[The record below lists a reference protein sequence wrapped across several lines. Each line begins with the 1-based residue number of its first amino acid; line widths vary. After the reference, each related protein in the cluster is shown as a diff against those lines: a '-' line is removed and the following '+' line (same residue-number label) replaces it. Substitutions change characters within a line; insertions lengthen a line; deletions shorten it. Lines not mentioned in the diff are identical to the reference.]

1 MVSQFYPPIMGGE
14 ERHVYNLSRGLAARG
29 HAVAVVTLAND
40 GDESIQEEDGIRV
53 WRVCGW
59 SQRLMGRHRGS
70 ERPYAPPVPDPG
82 VMHRLHQIVRE
93 FQPDVIHGHNW
104 LINSA
109 YPLEGRSIP
118 IVSTLHNYG
127 HACATH
133 RMMYQDLVPCDGPSI
148 KKCAKCASVHYGR
161 IAGPAIV
168 GAHRLTSPM
177 RERRTAAFISVS
189 EAVAKHGRGDKGD
202 EVIHNFIPALEEIQS
217 TLDATARP
225 SFLPDGDFA
234 LFVGDVTVD
243 KGIEVLLAAWDMIAP
258 AVPLVILGREHGLL
272 IDQPN
277 VMVVG
282 GHDHAVVLAA
292 MAAARFVVVPS
303 RWADPCPTVVLE
315 AMAAGTA
322 VIGSDT
328 GGISDMVD
336 NGVTGLLVP
345 PSDVPALAS
354 AMATLLSGRSLTDKL
369 AAEGHVRVRAF
380 TLPMIVAEIEAV
392 YRRVTRSSVVV
403 SIR

>member
-29 HAVAVVTLAND
+29 HSVGVVTLATD
-40 GDESIQEEDGIRV
+40 GDERIANEDGITV

-82 VMHRLHQIVRE
+82 VMLRLRQIVRE

-104 LINSA
+104 LINSV
-109 YPLEGRSIP
+109 YPFESRSIP
-118 IVSTLHNYG
+118 VVSTLHNYG

-133 RMMYQDLVPCDGPSI
+133 RMMQGDVVPCDGPSI
-148 KKCAKCASVHYGR
+148 MKCAKCASVHYGR
-161 IAGPAIV
+161 VAGPAIV

-177 RERRTAAFISVS
+177 RQRRTAAFISVS
-189 EAVAKHGRGDKGD
+189 EAVAKHGRGAAGD
-202 EVIHNFIPALEEIQS
+202 EVIHNFIPSLEEIQR
-217 TLDATARP
+217 TLETTPRP
-225 SFLPDGDFA
+225 GFLPDGDFA

-243 KGIEVLLAAWDMIAP
+243 KGIEVLLEAWKLIAP
-258 AVPLVILGREHGLL
+258 AIPLVILGRTHGLP

-277 VMVVG
+277 VVVVG
-282 GHDHAVVLAA
+282 GHDHAVVLAS

-336 NGVTGLLVP
+336 NGVSGVLVP
-345 PSDVPALAS
+345 PSDVPALAG
-354 AMATLLSGRSLTDKL
+354 AMATLLSDRSLTDKL
-369 AAEGHVRVRAF
+369 AEEGYVRVRAF

-392 YRRVTRSSVVV
+392 YRRVTKASVVV

>member
-1 MVSQFYPPIMGGE
+1 MLSQFYPPIMGGE
-14 ERHVYNLSRGLAARG
+14 ERHVYNLSRGLTARG
-29 HAVAVVTLAND
+29 HTVAVVTLATD
-40 GDESIQEEDGIRV
+40 GDESIQQEDGITV

-70 ERPYAPPVPDPG
+70 DRPYAPPVPDPG
-82 VMHRLHQIVRE
+82 VMLRLREIVRD

-109 YPLEGRSIP
+109 YPLEGRKTP

-133 RMMYQDLVPCDGPSI
+133 RMMHHDVVPCDGPSLL
-148 KKCAKCASVHYGR
+148 KCAKCASVHYGR
-161 IAGPAIV
+161 LAGPAIV
-168 GAHRLTSPM
+168 GSHRLTSPM
-177 RERRTAAFISVS
+177 RQRGTAAFISVS
-189 EAVAKHGRGDKGD
+189 EAVAKHGRGASGD
-202 EVIHNFIPALEEIQS
+202 EVVHNFIPSLEEIQR
-217 TLDATARP
+217 TLQVTPRP

-234 LFVGDVTVD
+234 LFVGDVTID
-243 KGIEVLLAAWDMIAP
+243 KGIEVLLEAWKMIAP
-258 AVPLVILGREHGLL
+258 AIPLAILGRTHGLP
-272 IDQPN
+272 IDEAN

-282 GHDHAVVLAA
+282 GHDHAQVLAA

-345 PSDVPALAS
+345 PSDVRALAG
-354 AMATLLSGRSLTDKL
+354 AMATLLSDASLTDKL
-369 AAEGHVRVRAF
+369 AAEGQVRVKAF

-392 YRRVTRSSVVV
+392 YRRVTQASVAV

>member
-29 HAVAVVTLAND
+29 HAVAVVTLATD
-40 GDESIQEEDGIRV
+40 GAESVQDEDGISV

-82 VMHRLHQIVRE
+82 VMQRLHQIVRE
-93 FQPDVIHGHNW
+93 FKPDVIHGHNW

-133 RMMYQDLVPCDGPSI
+133 RMMHRDAVPCDGPSI
-148 KKCAKCASVHYGR
+148 VKCVNCASVHYGR
-161 IAGPAIV
+161 LAGPAIV

-177 RERRTAAFISVS
+177 RQRRTAAFISVS
-189 EAVAKHGRGDKGD
+189 EAVAKHGRGAVGD
-202 EVIHNFIPALEEIQS
+202 QVIHNFIPALEEIQR
-217 TLDATARP
+217 TIDVTPRP
-225 SFLPDGDFA
+225 TFLPQGDFA

-243 KGIEVLLAAWDMIAP
+243 KGIHVLLEAWKMVAP
-258 AVPLVILGREHGLL
+258 AIPLVILGRTHGLP

-282 GHDHAVVLAA
+282 GHNHAVVLAS

-345 PSDVPALAS
+345 PSDEAALAS
-354 AMATLLSGRSLTDKL
+354 ALATLLSDSSLTDKL
-369 AAEGHVRVRAF
+369 AAEGRVRVTAF
-380 TLPMIVAEIEAV
+380 SLPMIVAEIEKV
-392 YRRVTRSSVVV
+392 YRRVTQTAAVV

>member
-14 ERHVYNLSRGLAARG
+14 ERHVFNLSRGLAARG
-29 HAVAVVTLAND
+29 HAVAVVTLATD
-40 GDESIQEEDGIRV
+40 GDESVQHEEGITV
-53 WRVCGW
+53 WRIRGW

-82 VMHRLHQIVRE
+82 VMMRLRQIVRE

-127 HACATH
+127 HACVTH
-133 RMMYQDLVPCDGPSI
+133 RMMDRDVVPCDGPSI
-148 KKCAKCASVHYGR
+148 AKCVKCASVHYGR
-161 IAGPAIV
+161 LAGPAIV

-177 RERRTAAFISVS
+177 RRRGTAAFMSVS
-189 EAVAKHGRGDKGD
+189 EAVAKHGRGSSGD
-202 EVIHNFIPALEEIQS
+202 EVVHNFIPSLDEIQA
-217 TLDATARP
+217 TLDVTPRP
-225 SFLPDGDFA
+225 SFLPEGDFV

-243 KGIEVLLAAWDMIAP
+243 KGINVLLEAWQLISP
-258 AVPLVILGREHGLL
+258 TVPLVILGRTHGLP
-272 IDQPN
+272 IDQPD
-277 VMVVG
+277 VLVVG

-345 PSDVPALAS
+345 PSDAPALAG
-354 AMATLLSGRSLTDKL
+354 ALATLLSDRSLTDKL
-369 AAEGHVRVRAF
+369 AAEGQLRVRAF
-380 TLPMIVAEIEAV
+380 TLPMIVAQIEAV
-392 YRRVTRSSVVV
+392 YRRVTNASVAV

>member
-29 HAVAVVTLAND
+29 HAVAVMTLATD
-40 GDESIQEEDGIRV
+40 GAESIQDEDGITV

-59 SQRLMGRHRGS
+59 SQRLIGRHRGS

-82 VMHRLHQIVRE
+82 VMQRLHQIVRE

-133 RMMYQDLVPCDGPSI
+133 RMMHRDTVPCDGPSI
-148 KKCAKCASVHYGR
+148 VKCVNCASVHYGR
-161 IAGPAIV
+161 LAGPAIV

-177 RERRTAAFISVS
+177 RQRRTAAFISVS
-189 EAVAKHGRGDKGD
+189 EAVAKHGRGAVGD
-202 EVIHNFIPALEEIQS
+202 QVIHNFIPALEEIQR
-217 TLDATARP
+217 TIDVTPRP
-225 SFLPDGDFA
+225 TFLPQGDFA

-243 KGIEVLLAAWDMIAP
+243 KGIEVLLEAWKMVAP
-258 AVPLVILGREHGLL
+258 AIPLVILGRTHGLP
-272 IDQPN
+272 IHQPN

-282 GHDHAVVLAA
+282 GHNHAVVLAS

-345 PSDVPALAS
+345 PSDVAALAS
-354 AMATLLSGRSLTDKL
+354 ALATLLSDSSLTDKL
-369 AAEGHVRVRAF
+369 AAEGRVRVKAF
-380 TLPMIVAEIEAV
+380 SLPMIVAEIEKV
-392 YRRVTRSSVVV
+392 YRRVTQTAVVV

>member
-1 MVSQFYPPIMGGE
+1 MLSQFYPPIMGGE
-14 ERHVYNLSRGLAARG
+14 ERHVYNLSRGLTARG
-29 HAVAVVTLAND
+29 HTVAVVTLATD
-40 GDESIQEEDGIRV
+40 GDESIQQEDGITV

-70 ERPYAPPVPDPG
+70 DRPYAPPVPDPG
-82 VMHRLHQIVRE
+82 VMLRLREIVRD

-109 YPLEGRSIP
+109 YPLEGRKTP

-133 RMMYQDLVPCDGPSI
+133 RMMHHDVVPCDGPSLL
-148 KKCAKCASVHYGR
+148 KCAKCASVHYGR
-161 IAGPAIV
+161 LAGPAIV
-168 GAHRLTSPM
+168 GSHRLTSPM
-177 RERRTAAFISVS
+177 RQRSTAAFISVS
-189 EAVAKHGRGDKGD
+189 EAVAKHGRGASGD
-202 EVIHNFIPALEEIQS
+202 EVIHNFIPSLEEIQR
-217 TLDATARP
+217 TLQVTPRP

-243 KGIEVLLAAWDMIAP
+243 KGIEVLLEAWKMIAP
-258 AVPLVILGREHGLL
+258 AIPLAILGRTHGLP
-272 IDQPN
+272 IDQAN

-282 GHDHAVVLAA
+282 GHDHAQVLAA

-345 PSDVPALAS
+345 PSDVRALAG
-354 AMATLLSGRSLTDKL
+354 AMATLLSDPSLTDKL
-369 AAEGHVRVRAF
+369 AAEGQVRVKAF

-392 YRRVTRSSVVV
+392 YRRVTQASVAV